1 MKILIP
7 SAKELNLAIKEQAFQ
22 VLSPETKA
30 IVAAFSDL
38 SLAEIQK
45 AYKIKEDM
53 AAKVQA
59 QWQALQKQP
68 AKAAYSF

>member
-7 SAKELNLAIKEQAFQ
+7 SAKELNLAIKEQSFQ
-22 VLSPETKA
+22 VLSPKTKE
-30 IVAAFSDL
+30 IVAAFSEL

-59 QWQALQKQP
+59 QKHGP
-68 AKAAYSF
+68 ASLYYLYYI